1 MPYTILPTL
10 FSEVF
15 IFEPIVHADE
25 RGYFFESFQEQ
36 TFQNAINRKI
46 SFVQD
51 NQSQSKQYVLRGL
64 HYQVEK
70 PQAKLVRVLQGSIF
84 DVAVDI
90 RRNSRSFGKYFCIEL
105 SAENKRQLWI
115 PEGFAH
121 GFLVTSPSAEVFY
134 KTSDYYAPEYER
146 CLLWSDPELAIPW
159 PLEGNPA
166 IVSTKDQAGIHLI
179 DVK

>member
-146 CLLWSDPELAIPW
+146 CLLWSDPQLAIPW